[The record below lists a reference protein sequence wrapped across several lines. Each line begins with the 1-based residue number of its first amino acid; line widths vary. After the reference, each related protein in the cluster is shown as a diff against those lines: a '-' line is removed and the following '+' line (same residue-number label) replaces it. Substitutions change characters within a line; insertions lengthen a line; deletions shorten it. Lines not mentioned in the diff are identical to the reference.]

1 VFEPFQFEFV
11 QRGVLELVLLSV
23 GAGLIGTWI
32 VLRGMAFYS
41 HAVGT
46 AAFPGLVVADGLGFS
61 PLLGAFGAAAV
72 FALAVTLLART
83 RRSEYGNFTA
93 LVLVG
98 ALALGVIL
106 ASDVFHSGANVET
119 LLFGSL
125 LLVGT
130 RELILAAVF
139 SVLVLG
145 ASALLGRRWLA
156 TGFDP
161 QTAHAIGVRSS
172 LSDAL
177 LLALVGF
184 GAIAAITSLGALL
197 VSALL
202 VVPAA
207 TTRLW
212 TRSVR
217 SWQFAS
223 VALVLVEGVVGIWIS
238 VEANVPPGAAIAVLA
253 GGVFVVAA
261 LARAYAPVRVAA
273 AGAALVTLA
282 LLASGCGVAG
292 GARGS
297 ADISAVATTTQIGD
311 WARVVGGPAVT
322 VHQILGPNTDPHEY
336 EPRPLDVEATARAEV
351 VLENGD
357 KLDDW
362 MGKVVSLAGGDPRV
376 VALGASVPVRLPG
389 ETSGPESSRFDPHWW
404 HDPRNTEAAVRA
416 IRDAF
421 VRAAPE
427 HTALF
432 DRNAHAYL
440 VRLAGL
446 DARIAACVRKL
457 PPGERKLVTDH
468 DAFGYFAH
476 RYGLAVVGAA
486 IPSQTTQAQP
496 SAGDTAD
503 LVALVKREH
512 VKAIFPES
520 SLNKR
525 LANAIAGEAGASSA
539 HTLYGDTL
547 GPKGSPGAS
556 YLGMEA
562 ANADAIVRGLSGGA
576 ERCPAAGG

>member
-1 VFEPFQFEFV
+1 LFEPFQFLFV
-11 QRGVLELVLLSV
+11 QRGLLELALLSV

-32 VLRGMAFYS
+32 VLRGLAFYS

-61 PLLGAFGAAAV
+61 PLLGAFGAAAL
-72 FALAVTLLART
+72 FAVAVTLLART

-130 RELILAAVF
+130 RELVLAAVF

-145 ASALLGRRWLA
+145 AGALLGRRWLA

-161 QTAHAIGVRSS
+161 HTARSIGVRSP

-217 SWQFAS
+217 SWQLAS

-238 VEANVPPGAAIAVLA
+238 VEANVPPGAAVAVLA
-253 GGVFVVAA
+253 GGVFVAAA
-261 LARAYAPVRVAA
+261 LARAFVPVRLA
-273 AGAALVTLA
+273 AGAAALLALA
-282 LLASGCGVAG
+282 LLAGGCGVAG

-311 WARVVGGPAVT
+311 WARVVGGSAVT
-322 VHQILGPNTDPHEY
+322 VHQILRPNTDPHEY
-336 EPRPLDVEATARAEV
+336 EPRPLDVEATARADV

-362 MGKVVSLAGGDPRV
+362 MSKVVSLAGGHPRV
-376 VALGASVPVRLPG
+376 VDLGAAVPIRLAG
-389 ETSGPESSRFDPHWW
+389 ESSGPESSRFDPHWW
-404 HDPRNTEAAVRA
+404 HDPRNAAAAVRA

-421 VRAAPE
+421 TRAAPE
-427 HTALF
+427 HRALF
-432 DRNAHAYL
+432 ERNAGAYL
-440 VRLAGL
+440 ARLSRL
-446 DARIAACVRKL
+446 DAGIAACVRRL
-457 PPGERKLVTDH
+457 PPQERKLVTDH
-468 DAFGYFAH
+468 DAFGYFAR
-476 RYGLAVVGAA
+476 RYGLAVVGAVV
-486 IPSQTTQAQP
+486 PSQTTQAQP
-496 SAGDTAD
+496 SAGDVAD
-503 LVALVKREH
+503 LVALVRRER

-520 SLNKR
+520 SLNQR
-525 LANAIAGEAGASSA
+525 LAKAIAGEAGASS
-539 HTLYGDTL
+539 HYRLYGDTL
-547 GPKGSPGAS
+547 GPEDSAGAT
-556 YLGMEA
+556 YIGMEA

-576 ERCPAAGG
+576 ERCSAAGS